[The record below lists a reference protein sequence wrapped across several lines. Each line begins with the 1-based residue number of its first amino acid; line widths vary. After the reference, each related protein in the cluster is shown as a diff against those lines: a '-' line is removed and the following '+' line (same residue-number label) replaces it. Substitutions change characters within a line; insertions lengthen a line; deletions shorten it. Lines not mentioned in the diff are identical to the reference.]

1 MQRTGYGDLERAEK
15 PTGDG
20 EESSKQPRQEATA
33 SSELQEKGEPGQ
45 QALGQ

>member
-20 EESSKQPRQEATA
+20 EESKQPRQEATA